1 MLLQVGGS
9 CGVGVVAGGSTTTID
24 VTMEHGCVP
33 GGRGRVAPW

>member
-1 MLLQVGGS
+1 MLLQVGS
-9 CGVGVVAGGSTTTID
+9 SYGVAVVAGGSKTTRY